1 MWRELN
7 IPRVS
12 PRPVSPHHTHT
23 QCCEEYP
30 MCTKIFPPC
39 HGSIQ
44 LIYPQKAW
52 LSVLILL
59 TNNPSVHVNT
69 VSLSPT
75 SALAC
80 KALSPS
86 SLWVEIPY
94 KHCLSIFLSLGI
106 VRVSVGSRLT
116 SCTQEEKQKG
126 VHSSFCLLSLSIPI
140 PPGKRR
146 ERIWPFCNLEPPF
159 IGISVHPWNGNDEI
173 SRAHVAKKKGH
184 VATRE
189 AKAGSTVFLLSS
201 QAASPFIPH
210 CALPH
215 LTHAPFHFPSVLPA
229 GTEGTGEIALRSG
242 TFYPIH
248 PARTGAARSWLA
260 STALPTDVETS
271 GLLGAKKSSGIWVVN
286 LWQV

>member
-7 IPRVS
+7 IPRVR

-75 SALAC
+75 SALTC

-159 IGISVHPWNGNDEI
+159 IGISLHPWNGNDEI
-173 SRAHVAKKKGH
+173 SRAHVAKKRVMLLPVKPKLAALCSFSH
-184 VATRE
+184 LRLP
-189 AKAGSTVFLLSS
+189 LLSS
-201 QAASPFIPH
+201 HTVHFHTWHTHLSTSPVSFLRAWR
-210 CALPH
+210 AL
-215 LTHAPFHFPSVLPA
+215 
-229 GTEGTGEIALRSG
+229 E
-242 TFYPIH
+242 
-248 PARTGAARSWLA
+248 
-260 STALPTDVETS
+260 
-271 GLLGAKKSSGIWVVN
+271 K
-286 LWQV
+286 